1 MVVSRGKGFTMD
13 INSLGRGNSLILGS
27 LPSLVMLQVRAEWT
41 QMSCLSRSKSFIM
54 ADMGVGGSPGWTW
67 RKGSGVPEVSTRLI
81 KNLTPLR
88 EK

>member
-1 MVVSRGKGFTMD
+1 MVFSRGKGFTMD

-41 QMSCLSRSKSFIM
+41 QMSCLSRSKSFTM

-67 RKGSGVPEVSTRLI
+67 RKGSGVPGASTL
-81 KNLTPLR
+81 
-88 EK
+88 